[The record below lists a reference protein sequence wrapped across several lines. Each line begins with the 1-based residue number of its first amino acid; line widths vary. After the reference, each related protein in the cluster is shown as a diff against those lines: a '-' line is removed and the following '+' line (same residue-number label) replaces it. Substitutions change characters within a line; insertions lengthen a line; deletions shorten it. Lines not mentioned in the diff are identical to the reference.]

1 MCWRGS
7 IERTA
12 GRVVKVAV
20 KKKKRENRA
29 KRAEGLFNDFKVK
42 LVQMNLSSSLKS
54 LGR

>member
-20 KKKKRENRA
+20 KKKRENRA